1 MKKSVTI
8 ELDKARNLR
17 YGINALCTIEEI
29 INKPI
34 TTLDLNNLSMKEL
47 RAILYAGLVHEDKSL
62 TEESVGSLIDDYT
75 NISDISTKLGSLFC
89 LANASV
95 CQATNNNSSTLLL
108 LFVKA
113 FSHIRLIS

>member
-75 NISDISTKLGSLFC
+75 NISDISTKLGEAFT
-89 LANASV
+89 LAFGERKNKKSP
-95 CQATNNNSSTLLL
+95 QKATK
-108 LFVKA
+108 VVD
-113 FSHIRLIS
+113 